1 MDFSNPNVEVVKK
14 DEPNKESNLETNL
27 ETNELSVE
35 EIDKWMDESINLDS
49 QFCCLITG
57 TDGTGKSGLALSY
70 LTDEDIKNDICCI
83 IVDLDDGNKPLIS
96 MNHKEKCD
104 KYNKEWQK
112 VYRVVNPQMHKI
124 VNGNIEIDYQRTIA
138 KIRGV
143 INWARAKQKEYKI
156 KFIIFDGLSKALKYC
171 EYFMRMEKSI
181 MPDGGI
187 ATRFWLIRNK
197 MFLETLDL
205 IKALPMSKF
214 FIGHENFV
222 LKTDGENSS
231 VIEITNA
238 MMHQKIHCKRENDF
252 KGIKFVARIDKS
264 KYKVV
269 EEGKEY
275 IICEVKEGK
284 ASEWKGYEVL
294 KNLL

>member
-1 MDFSNPNVEVVKK
+1 MDFSKPVEVGEKK
-14 DEPNKESNLETNL
+14 EVDDKSKVDEA
-27 ETNELSVE
+27 NELSVE
-35 EIDKWMDESINLDS
+35 EIDKWMSESIELDG
-49 QFCCLITG
+49 QFCCLLTG
-57 TDGTGKSGLALSY
+57 VDGSCKSGSILSF
-70 LTDEDIKNDICCI
+70 LTNEDIKEGKSCVVI
-83 IVDLDDGNKPLIS
+83 DLDDGNKPLIEKY
-96 MNHKEKCD
+96 HKKRCD
-104 KYNKEWQK
+104 KYNKEWQE
-112 VYRVVNPQMHKI
+112 VYRVVNPQMHKL

-156 KFIIFDGLSKALKYC
+156 KFIVFDGLSKALKYC
-171 EYFMRMEKSI
+171 EHFMRMEKSI

-187 ATRFWLIRNK
+187 STRFWLIRNK

-231 VIEITNA
+231 VIETTNA
-238 MMHQKIHCKRENDF
+238 MMHQKIYCKRENDF
-252 KGIKFVARIDKS
+252 KGTKFIARIDKS
-264 KYKVV
+264 KYNIT

-275 IICEVKEGK
+275 VICTVKDGE
-284 ASEWKGYEVL
+284 ASEWKGYEVF